1 MGEKALTMDT
11 FTKIAEARIRE
22 AIERGDLDDLAGKGK
37 PLALEDLSRVPED
50 LRAGY
55 LLLRNAGVLPEEM
68 TLRKEMVT
76 LEALIDA
83 CSDPEERTRLR
94 KDLNWKLVRYQMMME
109 RRRPRAPVPD
119 RYRAKLLSRL
129 AR

>member
-1 MGEKALTMDT
+1 MDT
-11 FTKIAEARIRE
+11 LTKIAEARIRD
-22 AIERGDLDDLAGKGK
+22 AIERGELDDLAGKGK

-50 LRAGY
+50 LRVGY
-55 LLLRNAGVLPEEM
+55 LLLKNAGILPEEM

-109 RRRPRAPVPD
+109 RRRPRALPD

>member
-1 MGEKALTMDT
+1 MDT

-22 AIERGDLDDLAGKGK
+22 AIERGDFDDLAGRGK
-37 PLALEDLSRVPED
+37 PLALEDLSRVPEH
-50 LRAGY
+50 LRGGY
-55 LLLRNAGVLPEEM
+55 LVLKNAGVLPEEM
-68 TLRKEMVT
+68 IARKEMVT

-94 KDLNWKLVRYQMMME
+94 KDLNWKIVRYQMMME
-109 RRRPRAPVPD
+109 RRRPHAIPEH
-119 RYRAKLLSRL
+119 YRAKLLRRL

>member
-1 MGEKALTMDT
+1 MDT
-11 FTKIAEARIRE
+11 LTKIAEARIRD
-22 AIERGDLDDLAGKGK
+22 AIERGELDDLAGKGK

-50 LRAGY
+50 LRVGY
-55 LLLRNAGVLPEEM
+55 LLLKNAGIFPEEM

-109 RRRPRAPVPD
+109 RRRPRALPD

>member
-1 MGEKALTMDT
+1 MDT

-22 AIERGDLDDLAGKGK
+22 AIERGDFDDLAGKGK

-50 LRAGY
+50 LRGGY
-55 LLLRNAGVLPEEM
+55 LLLKNAGVLPEEM
-68 TLRKEMVT
+68 IARKEMVT

-94 KDLNWKLVRYQMMME
+94 KDLNWKIVRYQMLME
-109 RRRPRAPVPD
+109 RRRRHAIPE
-119 RYRAKLLSRL
+119 RYRAKLLRRL

>member
-1 MGEKALTMDT
+1 VDT
-11 FTKIAEARIRE
+11 LTKIAEARIRD
-22 AIERGDLDDLAGKGK
+22 AIERGELDDLAGKGK

-50 LRAGY
+50 LRVGY
-55 LLLRNAGVLPEEM
+55 LLLKNAGILPEEM

-109 RRRPRAPVPD
+109 RRRPRALPD